1 MLPAKTPLPGKGP
14 RSLQE
19 GGEGGPG
26 GISAGT
32 PSPRRS
38 QLCQDGAWVMLAQGV
53 QPHLLYLATCHL
65 CSLPRKPPEASAP
78 AFALPTYRN
87 CPQPATSTF
96 HDAKCD
102 ASHWLLSGPSSA
114 QPTPPPTGPS
124 ATRLWA
130 LSTPALRCEH
140 RPTPTG
146 PSARRGAGSL
156 PPIACPPRLLPQN
169 LSNTAPLP
177 RTCHTWRSHSL
188 MVGAPGLPDPTVPP
202 TSYVGMSSSW
212 APSPPGCDL
221 NSCLSPESPRIVS
234 L

>member
-1 MLPAKTPLPGKGP
+1 MALQTLTWPPHTPPKGLGGARVLPAKTPLPGKGP

-102 ASHWLLSGPSSA
+102 ASHWPLSGPSSA
-114 QPTPPPTGPS
+114 QPPPPPP
-124 ATRLWA
+124 RP
-130 LSTPALRCEH
+130 LSTAVPRHPSSVPLAAGGKPAARGRV
-140 RPTPTG
+140 RPG
-146 PSARRGAGSL
+146 ARQSA
-156 PPIACPPRLLPQN
+156 
-169 LSNTAPLP
+169 AP
-177 RTCHTWRSHSL
+177 
-188 MVGAPGLPDPTVPP
+188 PGLVLGPAASASPGTQTWECRSAKTLPWTGQVPL
-202 TSYVGMSSSW
+202 YLNR
-212 APSPPGCDL
+212 APVRLGYML
-221 NSCLSPESPRIVS
+221 
-234 L
+234 

>member
-1 MLPAKTPLPGKGP
+1 MNLALQTLTWPPHTPPKGLGGARVLPAKTPLPGKGP

-102 ASHWLLSGPSSA
+102 ASHWPLSGPSSA

-124 ATRLWA
+124 ATRLC
-130 LSTPALRCEH
+130 LHP
-140 RPTPTG
+140 
-146 PSARRGAGSL
+146 PSGVS
-156 PPIACPPRLLPQN
+156 IAPPRLGLP
-169 LSNTAPLP
+169 LGGELDRFPPLP
-177 RTCHTWRSHSL
+177 APHASFPRTSVIRHHFP
-188 MVGAPGLPDPTVPP
+188 APVTPGDPIP
-202 TSYVGMSSSW
+202 
-212 APSPPGCDL
+212 
-221 NSCLSPESPRIVS
+221 
-234 L
+234 